1 MNLFIGI
8 DGGGTRTRCVLVNYE
23 LNVLSKAE
31 GKATNPLVVG
41 FDESAN
47 TLLGLIKKVLDGKVR
62 HRRIDSTVIGIAGC
76 ARKTSANKLKKKIFE
91 KAEQKNVLLR
101 RLEIISDAEI
111 AIEGAFSGK
120 AGAILIA
127 GTGSII
133 FGKDIK
139 GNFIRAGGFGK
150 LIGDEGSGY
159 SIGRKGLAVVAKE
172 FDGRGKKT
180 LLTKILGEKLGI
192 NNRDNLITKVYN
204 KQFDTASVAQDVIA
218 AASKGDK
225 ICRKILN
232 EEINELL
239 LHIKALKKNFDE
251 KKIKLAFSGGLIS
264 SKNYYSKELRR
275 KIKKTFK
282 NIELKKAIHT
292 PEIGAALLAI
302 KSSPSE

>member
-1 MNLFIGI
+1 
-8 DGGGTRTRCVLVNYE
+8 RE
-23 LNVLSKAE
+23 NV
-31 GKATNPLVVG
+31 
-41 FDESAN
+41 F
-47 TLLGLIKKVLDGKVR
+47 
-62 HRRIDSTVIGIAGC
+62 
-76 ARKTSANKLKKKIFE
+76 
-91 KAEQKNVLLR
+91 LR
-101 RLEIISDAEI
+101 RLEIIGDAEI
-111 AIEGAFSGK
+111 AIEGAFHGK
-120 AGAILIA
+120 AGVILIA

-139 GNFIRAGGFGK
+139 RKFIRSGGSGK

-180 LLTKILGEKLGI
+180 LLTKILGEKFGI

-204 KQFDTASVAQDVIA
+204 EGFDIASAARDVIA

-239 LHIKALKKNFDE
+239 LHIKAVKKNFNE
-251 KKIKLAFSGGLIS
+251 KKIKLAFGGGLLA
-264 SKNYYSKELRR
+264 SKNYYSQELRS
-275 KIKKTFK
+275 KIKRTFK
-282 NIELKKAIHT
+282 NVELKKAIYP

-302 KSSPSE
+302 KSSSSE